1 MLRNYFKVA
10 CKVFMRRKFFTFIS
24 LFGISVTLVVLM
36 VGMAFFDHIFGPFYP
51 ELKVDRTLMVSMI
64 MARHLEKNNNSNS
77 PPSYAFLD
85 RYVRTLPHA
94 EKVSISTHAIGTML
108 QPTISYKGGMEIKS
122 FLKHTDGAFWEI
134 LEADF
139 LEGGPFTAQD
149 VRDANFVAVI
159 NEATQRKFFGEE
171 AAVGK
176 TIEVEGQRF
185 QVAGVVA
192 NIPAFRLTSFAD
204 IWVPITTTR
213 SKEVLQYKSLT
224 GIFQA
229 MILAEKPADIP
240 LIKEEFE
247 FMLSQ
252 VEFPDPERFDSVT
265 GGADTFFENISRMLF
280 SKNMEESHP
289 ERLLAVLVALGILFM
304 ILPAISLININVSR
318 IMERAS
324 EIGVRKAFG
333 ASSWTLVGQFVVENV
348 LLTLVGGL
356 IGFILSAAVLNMLSN
371 SYLIPYAQFHV
382 NYRIFAYG
390 LLMAVFFG
398 VFAGV
403 YPAWKMSRLH
413 PVEAL
418 RRRIR

>member
-1 MLRNYFKVA
+1 MLKNYFKIA
-10 CKVFMRRKFFTFIS
+10 FKVFMRRKFFTFIS
-24 LFGISVTLVVLM
+24 LFGISSTLLVLM
-36 VGMAFFDHIFGPFYP
+36 VGAAFFDHIFGPFYP
-51 ELKVDRTLMVSMI
+51 ELKADRTLMVSMLK
-64 MARHLEKNNNSNS
+64 ATNSTNTNNSSS
-77 PPSYAFLD
+77 PPGYAFLD

-94 EKVSISTHAIGTML
+94 EKVSISTHPIGTL
-108 QPTISYKGGMEIKS
+108 IQPVISYRGEVEVKS
-122 FLKHTDGAFWEI
+122 YLKQTDGAFWEI
-134 LEADF
+134 LEMDF
-139 LEGGPFTAQD
+139 LEGQPFTEED
-149 VRDANFVAVI
+149 VEKANFVAVI
-159 NEATQRKFFGEE
+159 NEATRQRFFGDQ

-176 TIEVEGQRF
+176 MIELEGQRF
-185 QVAGVVA
+185 RVVGVVA

-204 IWVPITTTR
+204 IWVPLTTTK
-213 SKEVLQYKSLT
+213 SKEIFQYKALT

-240 LIKEEFE
+240 LIKEEFY
-247 FMLSQ
+247 FALSQ
-252 VEFPDPERFDSVT
+252 VEYPRPETHDQVMA
-265 GGADTFFENISRMLF
+265 GADTFFEGIARIMF
-280 SKNMEESHP
+280 SDDKKESHP
-289 ERLLAVLVALGILFM
+289 ERLLAIIVAIMVLFM

-356 IGFILSAAVLNMLSN
+356 IGFALAAVVLQLLSN
-371 SYLIPYAQFHV
+371 SYLIPYAQFYV

-390 LLMAVFFG
+390 LLMAVLFG

-418 RRRIR
+418 RRRV